1 MRSLKNGLHVALLL
15 PDEVESYKELF
26 MVSKTSEARES
37 IFCAPDLTER
47 PYQLTVERTMTA
59 SPSILFRAWT
69 EQFDRWFAAPGALL
83 MTPKVN
89 APLFW
94 ETHFEGQ
101 RHPHYGRFLRLE
113 RDALI
118 EMTWVSGAAGTKGAE
133 TVVTVELT
141 PRESGTQ
148 LKLTHAGFLDEE
160 SRKRHELAWPE
171 VLKQLEQ
178 RMTER

>member
-1 MRSLKNGLHVALLL
+1 MA
-15 PDEVESYKELF
+15 
-26 MVSKTSEARES
+26 SKTSRAHEP
-37 IFCAPDLTER
+37 IICPPDLTDR
-47 PYQLTVERTMTA
+47 PHRLTVERTMTA
-59 SPSILFRAWT
+59 SPSIIFRAWT
-69 EQFDRWFAAPGALL
+69 EHFDRWFAAPGALM

-89 APLFW
+89 TPIFW

-113 RDALI
+113 RDALV

-141 PRESGTQ
+141 PHGSGTE

-160 SRKRHELAWPE
+160 SRKKHEQAWPE
-171 VLKQLEQ
+171 VLKQLDE
-178 RMTER
+178 RMIGG